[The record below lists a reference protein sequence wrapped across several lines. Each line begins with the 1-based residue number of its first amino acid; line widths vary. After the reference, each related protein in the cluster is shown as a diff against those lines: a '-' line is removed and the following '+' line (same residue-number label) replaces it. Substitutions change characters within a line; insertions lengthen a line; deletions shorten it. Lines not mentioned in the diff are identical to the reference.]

1 MSQGKI
7 FLKKGRED
15 SIKRFHPWVFSGAIE
30 KAEGRLIEGDAV
42 DVVNY
47 KGDYLATGHLSQGSI
62 AVKIFWF
69 GPAIPSP
76 DIWKEKIQ
84 KAFNLRHRLGFTNND
99 NSNAYRLVFSEADG
113 LPGLVIDYY
122 NGVAV
127 VQTHSL
133 GMYLQRN
140 QITDAIRAVYGSNL
154 KAVYDKSTEA
164 LSKSGVTSEGDS
176 FLYGNVNDLIVSENG
191 HNFHIDFI
199 KGQKTGF
206 FLDQRDNRSLVGQY
220 SKDKKVLNV
229 FCYTGGFSIYALANG
244 ASHVTSID
252 ASKKAID
259 ALEVNLRLNQ
269 GYKGT
274 HESVVADAKEWL
286 PQMDNDF
293 DIIILDPPA
302 FAKRQ
307 ADRHKGL
314 QGYKFINSVALK
326 KIKPGGLLFTFS
338 CSQAISPEQFTS
350 MIMSSAL
357 EAGRDVKVVQ
367 HMGHSADHP
376 VSIYHPEGEYLKG
389 LVLAVD

>member
-7 FLKKGRED
+7 FIKKGRED

-42 DVVNY
+42 DVVDY

-69 GPAIPSP
+69 GPAMPSQ
-76 DIWKEKIQ
+76 DIWKAKIQ
-84 KAFNLRHRLGFTNND
+84 KAFNLRQRLGFTNNAS
-99 NSNAYRLVFSEADG
+99 SNAYRLVFSEADG
-113 LPGLVIDYY
+113 MPGLVIDYY

-133 GMYLQRN
+133 GMYLQRH
-140 QITDAIRAVYGSNL
+140 QITEALKVVYGSNL

-164 LSKSGVTSEGDS
+164 LSKSGVKSEGDC
-176 FLYGNVNDLIVSENG
+176 FLYGSVNELVITENG
-191 HNFHIDFI
+191 HKFHIDFI

-206 FLDQRDNRSLVGQY
+206 FLDQRENRSLVGQY
-220 SKDKKVLNV
+220 IKDKKVLNV

-244 ASHVTSID
+244 AKHVTSVD

-259 ALEVNLRLNQ
+259 ALEVNLGLNP
-269 GYKGT
+269 GYTGT
-274 HESVVADAKEWL
+274 HESIVTDAKEWL
-286 PQMDNDF
+286 PQMDDDF

-314 QGYKFINSVALK
+314 QGYKFINSMALK

-357 EAGRDVKVVQ
+357 EAGREVKVVQ